1 MTSKMD
7 DIVLQQSKEYELLV
21 ENVYNNVI
29 KTVNADKFGISELI
43 ELLPLLIDKIESIK
57 NLGGLDKKAVC
68 IMAIRKIVNRV
79 IRNDDE
85 KKVLLTFVNEH
96 ASKMIDTIV
105 FVANGKMILS
115 KTSKYSKKLF
125 NLMKCCQC

>member
-1 MTSKMD
+1 MD
-7 DIVLQQSKEYELLV
+7 DIVLQQSNEYELLV

-43 ELLPLLIDKIESIK
+43 ELLPLLIDNIESIK
-57 NLGGLDKKAVC
+57 KLGGLNKKAVC
-68 IMAIRKIVNRV
+68 IMTLRKIVERV

-85 KKVLLTFVNEH
+85 KKTLLTFVNEH
-96 ASKMIDTIV
+96 ASKMIDMIV

-115 KTSKYSKKLF
+115 KTSKYSKKFF